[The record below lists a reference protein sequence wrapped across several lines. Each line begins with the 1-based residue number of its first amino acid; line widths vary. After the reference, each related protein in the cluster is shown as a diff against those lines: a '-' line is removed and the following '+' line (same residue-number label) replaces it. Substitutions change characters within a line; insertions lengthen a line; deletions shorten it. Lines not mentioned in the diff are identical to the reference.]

1 MAPKSATASKAP
13 ASQASKAPAAA
24 SKAPAK
30 VCLRFL
36 LDDYRLSSSMF
47 KYGH

>member
-30 VCLRFL
+30 VCL
-36 LDDYRLSSSMF
+36 LSFTIVITCHHSNTRVQ
-47 KYGH
+47 Y